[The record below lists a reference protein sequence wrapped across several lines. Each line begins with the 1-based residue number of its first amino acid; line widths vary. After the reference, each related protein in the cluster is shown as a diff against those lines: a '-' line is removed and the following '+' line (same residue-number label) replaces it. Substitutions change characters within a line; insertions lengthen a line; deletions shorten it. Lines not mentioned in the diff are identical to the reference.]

1 MNIKNILYIFCILPF
16 LWGCNNEDDIDEIF
30 ISGTWYVVN
39 YFTKADWDK
48 RNGEPVYKQ
57 GVGDTGDIEALK
69 IISTFTLTFK
79 NDGSYEG
86 TMQNATFNGTWNAD
100 AKDRSF
106 HLTINGNPSISSRL
120 NKEFIETL
128 KEVAFYQGDSNVLML
143 GPTNKRSYIQ
153 FRHK

>member
-1 MNIKNILYIFCILPF
+1 MKKLLFYILCILPF
-16 LWGCNNEDDIDEIF
+16 LWGCNNEDDIDKIF

-69 IISTFTLTFK
+69 VISTFTLTFK

-106 HLTINGNPSISSRL
+106 HMTINGNPSISSRL